1 MIKTISVVVF
11 LVVVAPDD
19 HGGEG
24 EVDVEGAVDITH
36 PGHQLLT
43 RPVHPGLAA
52 PQPRE
57 DPAVHH
63 QHQLHVSILELQTK
77 VREDF
82 IIIEKG
88 PTTGALIQSKD
99 QCKGH

>member
-1 MIKTISVVVF
+1 MC

-24 EVDVEGAVDITH
+24 GVDVEGAVDVAH

-43 RPVHPGLAA
+43 RSVHPGLAA

-63 QHQLHVSILELQTK
+63 QHQLHVSTLELQTK

-82 IIIEKG
+82 IITEKAFSLMK
-88 PTTGALIQSKD
+88 ALSHLRLEI
-99 QCKGH
+99 GINPL

>member
-1 MIKTISVVVF
+1 MIKTIRSVVVF

-43 RPVHPGLAA
+43 RSVHPGLAA

-82 IIIEKG
+82 TI
-88 PTTGALIQSKD
+88 T
-99 QCKGH
+99 

>member
-1 MIKTISVVVF
+1 MC

-24 EVDVEGAVDITH
+24 GVDVEGAVDVAH

-43 RPVHPGLAA
+43 RSVHPGLAA

-63 QHQLHVSILELQTK
+63 QHQLHVSTLELQTK

-82 IIIEKG
+82 IITEK
-88 PTTGALIQSKD
+88 AFSLMKAH
-99 QCKGH
+99 CRH